1 MSILK
6 KKLSKQQRMVYARLL
21 GFFLMT
27 DQAFDI
33 HDRQILQ
40 LLSKRRKAQ
49 EELQKQNGKSINEKV
64 VLFAD
69 LAAALIKARSE
80 GIDPFVALDAIH
92 QRGEAARTAHRL
104 RLFRLAGKEILFAAK
119 VYTCTVEITGVSFH
133 QLSRATYQS
142 HRYYPGYERNQEAKI
157 PEGAPLNFVSNRW
170 R

>member
-1 MSILK
+1 
-6 KKLSKQQRMVYARLL
+6 MVYARLL

-33 HDRQILQ
+33 HDRQIRQ

-69 LAAALIKARSE
+69 LGAALIKAKS
-80 GIDPFVALDAIH
+80 DPFVALDAIH

-104 RLFRLAGKEILFAAK
+104 RLFGLAGKEILFAAK

-133 QLSRATYQS
+133 QISRATYQG
-142 HRYYPGYERNQEAKI
+142 HRYYPGYERNREAKI

-170 R
+170 Q